1 MEFKKNTVV
10 TVDITDMG
18 QDGEGIGK
26 VEGYTLF
33 VKDAVIGDR
42 VQVKVMKAK
51 KSYGYARLLEILIPS
66 PDRVDPRCPC
76 ARQCGG
82 CQIQALSYARQLKF
96 KEEKVRSCLERIGG
110 FERIPLQPVIGMESP
125 YRYRN
130 KAQFPIGTGKDGR
143 PVAGFYAGRTHTII
157 PQEDCVLGIRE
168 NQAILE
174 VVLGFMEEYSIP
186 AYREEDGT
194 GLVRHVLIRSGF
206 ATRELMVCLVINGE
220 ILPKD
225 QVLVERL
232 KDIAGIASISLNI
245 NTARTNVILGDRVEV
260 LWGKPYIEDVLDG
273 VRYQISPLS
282 FYQVNPIQTR
292 ELYRKALQYAGLHG
306 TETVWDLYCG
316 IGTIS
321 LFLAGQAGHVY
332 GVEIVPP
339 AIEDARKNA
348 QLNGIE
354 NAEFF
359 VGKAEEILP
368 RKYQEEQISAD
379 VIVVDPPRKGCDS
392 AVLETMLQIRPKRI
406 VYISCDPATLARDLK
421 ILCQGRY
428 KLQKVQPV
436 DMFPHTTHVETCVL
450 LSHKSADDFIS
461 VKMEYADDRK
471 IQPDRITYR
480 LIQEYI
486 EEKYGFKVHTANIA
500 EVKRNLGLPMYDA
513 PNAVEELKRPYKPAP
528 EYKVE
533 AIKDAL
539 RHFKVID

>member
-82 CQIQALSYARQLKF
+82 CQIQALSYASQLKF

-110 FERIPLQPVIGMESP
+110 FERIPLQPIIGMESP

-130 KAQFPIGTGKDGR
+130 KAQFPIGRGKDGR

-168 NQAILE
+168 NQSILE
-174 VVLGFMEEYSIP
+174 VILGFMEEYSIP

-220 ILPKD
+220 TLPKA

-321 LFLAGQAGHVY
+321 LFLAGQAGYVY

-359 VGKAEEILP
+359 VGKAEEVLP

-436 DMFPHTTHVETCVL
+436 DMFPHTTHVETVCL
-450 LSHKSADDFIS
+450 LL
-461 VKMEYADDRK
+461 RK
-471 IQPDRITYR
+471 
-480 LIQEYI
+480 
-486 EEKYGFKVHTANIA
+486 
-500 EVKRNLGLPMYDA
+500 
-513 PNAVEELKRPYKPAP
+513 
-528 EYKVE
+528 
-533 AIKDAL
+533 
-539 RHFKVID
+539 

>member
-82 CQIQALSYARQLKF
+82 CQIQALSYASQLKF

-110 FERIPLQPVIGMESP
+110 FERIPLQPIIGMESP

-130 KAQFPIGTGKDGR
+130 KAQFPIGRGKDGR

-168 NQAILE
+168 NQSILE
-174 VVLGFMEEYSIP
+174 VILGFMEEYSIP

-220 ILPKD
+220 TLPKA

-359 VGKAEEILP
+359 VGKAEEVLP

-436 DMFPHTTHVETCVL
+436 DMFPHTTHVETVVRL
-450 LSHKSADDFIS
+450 Q
-461 VKMEYADDRK
+461 RK
-471 IQPDRITYR
+471 
-480 LIQEYI
+480 
-486 EEKYGFKVHTANIA
+486 HT
-500 EVKRNLGLPMYDA
+500 
-513 PNAVEELKRPYKPAP
+513 
-528 EYKVE
+528 
-533 AIKDAL
+533 
-539 RHFKVID
+539 

>member
-1 MEFKKNTVV
+1 M
-10 TVDITDMG
+10 
-18 QDGEGIGK
+18 
-26 VEGYTLF
+26 
-33 VKDAVIGDR
+33 
-42 VQVKVMKAK
+42 
-51 KSYGYARLLEILIPS
+51 
-66 PDRVDPRCPC
+66 
-76 ARQCGG
+76 
-82 CQIQALSYARQLKF
+82 
-96 KEEKVRSCLERIGG
+96 
-110 FERIPLQPVIGMESP
+110 
-125 YRYRN
+125 
-130 KAQFPIGTGKDGR
+130 
-143 PVAGFYAGRTHTII
+143 
-157 PQEDCVLGIRE
+157 LGIRE

-359 VGKAEEILP
+359 VGKAEEVLP

-436 DMFPHTTHVETCVL
+436 DMFPHTTHVETVCL
-450 LSHKSADDFIS
+450 LL
-461 VKMEYADDRK
+461 RK
-471 IQPDRITYR
+471 
-480 LIQEYI
+480 
-486 EEKYGFKVHTANIA
+486 
-500 EVKRNLGLPMYDA
+500 
-513 PNAVEELKRPYKPAP
+513 
-528 EYKVE
+528 
-533 AIKDAL
+533 
-539 RHFKVID
+539 

>member
-82 CQIQALSYARQLKF
+82 CQIQALSYASQLKF

-110 FERIPLQPVIGMESP
+110 FERIPLQPIIGMESP

-130 KAQFPIGTGKDGR
+130 KAQFPIGRGKDGR

-168 NQAILE
+168 NQSILE
-174 VVLGFMEEYSIP
+174 VILGFMEEYSIP

-220 ILPKD
+220 ALPKA

-359 VGKAEEILP
+359 VGKAEEVLP

-436 DMFPHTTHVETCVL
+436 DMFPHTTHVETVCL
-450 LSHKSADDFIS
+450 LL
-461 VKMEYADDRK
+461 RK
-471 IQPDRITYR
+471 
-480 LIQEYI
+480 
-486 EEKYGFKVHTANIA
+486 
-500 EVKRNLGLPMYDA
+500 
-513 PNAVEELKRPYKPAP
+513 
-528 EYKVE
+528 
-533 AIKDAL
+533 
-539 RHFKVID
+539 

>member
-1 MEFKKNTVV
+1 M

-51 KSYGYARLLEILIPS
+51 KNYGYARLLEILVPS
-66 PDRVDPRCPC
+66 PHRVEPRCAC

-82 CQIQALSYARQLKF
+82 CQIQALSYERQLKF
-96 KEEKVRSCLERIGG
+96 KEEKVLGCLKRIGG
-110 FERIPLQPVIGMESP
+110 FERIPLQPIIGMESP

-130 KAQFPIGTGKDGR
+130 KAQFPIGMGKDGR
-143 PVAGFYAGRTHTII
+143 PMAGFYAGRTHTII

-168 NQAILE
+168 NQQILE
-174 VVLGFMEEYSIP
+174 VILGFMEEFSISP
-186 AYREEDGT
+186 YREEEGT

-206 ATRELMVCLVINGE
+206 ATRELMVCLVINGKS
-220 ILPKD
+220 LPKA
-225 QVLVERL
+225 QILVERL
-232 KDIAGIASISLNI
+232 KDIAGMASICLNI
-245 NTARTNVILGDRVEV
+245 NREKTNVILGDQVEV
-260 LWGKPYIEDVLDG
+260 LWGKPYIEDILDG

-348 QLNGIE
+348 RLNGIE

-359 VGKAEEILP
+359 VGKAEEVLP

-392 AVLETMLQIRPKRI
+392 AVLETMLKIRPKRI

-421 ILCQGRY
+421 ILCEGRY

-436 DMFPHTTHVETCVL
+436 DMFPHTTHVENVAL
-450 LSHKSADDFIS
+450 LL
-461 VKMEYADDRK
+461 RK
-471 IQPDRITYR
+471 
-480 LIQEYI
+480 
-486 EEKYGFKVHTANIA
+486 
-500 EVKRNLGLPMYDA
+500 
-513 PNAVEELKRPYKPAP
+513 
-528 EYKVE
+528 
-533 AIKDAL
+533 
-539 RHFKVID
+539 

>member
-42 VQVKVMKAK
+42 VQVKMMKAK

-82 CQIQALSYARQLKF
+82 CQIQALSYASQLKF

-130 KAQFPIGTGKDGR
+130 KAQFPIGRGKDGR

-168 NQAILE
+168 NQSILE

-220 ILPKD
+220 ALPKA

-245 NTARTNVILGDRVEV
+245 NTARTNVILGDR
-260 LWGKPYIEDVLDG
+260 K
-273 VRYQISPLS
+273 S
-282 FYQVNPIQTR
+282 
-292 ELYRKALQYAGLHG
+292 
-306 TETVWDLYCG
+306 
-316 IGTIS
+316 
-321 LFLAGQAGHVY
+321 
-332 GVEIVPP
+332 
-339 AIEDARKNA
+339 
-348 QLNGIE
+348 
-354 NAEFF
+354 
-359 VGKAEEILP
+359 
-368 RKYQEEQISAD
+368 
-379 VIVVDPPRKGCDS
+379 VV
-392 AVLETMLQIRPKRI
+392 
-406 VYISCDPATLARDLK
+406 
-421 ILCQGRY
+421 
-428 KLQKVQPV
+428 
-436 DMFPHTTHVETCVL
+436 
-450 LSHKSADDFIS
+450 
-461 VKMEYADDRK
+461 
-471 IQPDRITYR
+471 
-480 LIQEYI
+480 
-486 EEKYGFKVHTANIA
+486 
-500 EVKRNLGLPMYDA
+500 
-513 PNAVEELKRPYKPAP
+513 
-528 EYKVE
+528 
-533 AIKDAL
+533 
-539 RHFKVID
+539 

>member
-33 VKDAVIGDR
+33 IKDAVIGDR

-51 KSYGYARLLEILIPS
+51 KNYGYARLLEILIPS

-82 CQIQALSYARQLKF
+82 CQIQALSYASQLKF

-110 FERIPLQPVIGMESP
+110 FERIPLQPIIGMESP

-130 KAQFPIGTGKDGR
+130 KAQFPIGRGKDGR

-168 NQAILE
+168 NQSILE
-174 VVLGFMEEYSIP
+174 VILGFMEEYSIP

-220 ILPKD
+220 ALPKA

-359 VGKAEEILP
+359 VGKAEEVLP

-436 DMFPHTTHVETCVL
+436 DMFPHTTHVEIVCL
-450 LSHKSADDFIS
+450 LL
-461 VKMEYADDRK
+461 RK
-471 IQPDRITYR
+471 
-480 LIQEYI
+480 
-486 EEKYGFKVHTANIA
+486 
-500 EVKRNLGLPMYDA
+500 
-513 PNAVEELKRPYKPAP
+513 
-528 EYKVE
+528 
-533 AIKDAL
+533 
-539 RHFKVID
+539 

>member
-51 KSYGYARLLEILIPS
+51 KNYGYARLLEILIPS

-82 CQIQALSYARQLKF
+82 CQIQALSYASQLKF

-130 KAQFPIGTGKDGR
+130 KAQFPIGRGKDGR

-168 NQAILE
+168 NQSILE
-174 VVLGFMEEYSIP
+174 VILGFMEEYSIP

-220 ILPKD
+220 ALPKA

-348 QLNGIE
+348 QLNGSE

-436 DMFPHTTHVETCVL
+436 DMFPHTTHVETVCL
-450 LSHKSADDFIS
+450 LL
-461 VKMEYADDRK
+461 RK
-471 IQPDRITYR
+471 
-480 LIQEYI
+480 
-486 EEKYGFKVHTANIA
+486 
-500 EVKRNLGLPMYDA
+500 
-513 PNAVEELKRPYKPAP
+513 
-528 EYKVE
+528 
-533 AIKDAL
+533 
-539 RHFKVID
+539 

>member
-10 TVDITDMG
+10 TLDITDMG

-51 KSYGYARLLEILIPS
+51 KSYGYARLLEILSPS
-66 PDRVDPRCPC
+66 PDRVEPRCAC

-82 CQIQALSYARQLKF
+82 CQIQALSYESQLKF
-96 KEEKVRSCLERIGG
+96 KEEKVRGCLERIGG
-110 FERIPLQPVIGMESP
+110 FTRIPLQPIIGMESP

-143 PVAGFYAGRTHTII
+143 PVAGFYAGRTHSII
-157 PQEDCVLGIRE
+157 PQEDCVLGVRE

-174 VVLGFMEEYSIP
+174 VILGFMEEYGIP
-186 AYREEDGT
+186 AYREEEGS

-220 ILPKD
+220 TLPKA
-225 QVLVERL
+225 QVLVDRL
-232 KDIAGIASISLNI
+232 KDIAGMASISLNI

-321 LFLAGQAGHVY
+321 LFLAGQAGKVY

-348 QLNGIE
+348 RLNGIE

-359 VGKAEEILP
+359 VGRAEEVLP
-368 RKYQEEQISAD
+368 RKYREEQISAD

-392 AVLETMLQIRPKRI
+392 AVLETMLQMRPKRI

-436 DMFPHTTHVETCVL
+436 DMFPHTTHVETVCL
-450 LSHKSADDFIS
+450 LGKRKPDTT
-461 VKMEYADDRK
+461 VKIGIDMEDYR
-471 IQPDRITYR
+471 RIR
-480 LIQEYI
+480 D
-486 EEKYGFKVHTANIA
+486 EEKA
-500 EVKRNLGLPMYDA
+500 E
-513 PNAVEELKRPYKPAP
+513 
-528 EYKVE
+528 
-533 AIKDAL
+533 
-539 RHFKVID
+539 